1 MVKAR
6 LYDWMYRVWAPW
18 DSIGVRGS
26 LRAVVEGGMIT
37 PDAYPRSIDL
47 GCGTGANVVYLAKQ
61 GFESHGV
68 DFSEVAIRKARRRAE
83 EAGVDVNLVVGDLTA
98 PEIEGI
104 DGPYDFLTDF
114 GTLDDLKGEARVE
127 MAATATRLSRNGSR
141 FLEYCFYGTP
151 EDLPWFSFRG
161 TSRFSHIAPGELEE
175 LFGESWDVEMLS
187 EDTGWRVATFFLTRR

>member
-68 DFSEVAIRKARRRAE
+68 DFSEVAIRKARRRAQ

-104 DGPYDFLTDF
+104 DGPYDFLIDF
-114 GTLDDLKGEARVE
+114 GTLDDLKGEARAE
-127 MAATATRLSRNGSR
+127 MAATATRLSRHGSR
-141 FLEYCFYGTP
+141 FLEYCFYGAA

-161 TSRFSHIAPGELEE
+161 TSRFSHIAPRELEG